1 MVGSGRFFRLMLLVA
16 VAGGLAG
23 PAGAQF
29 NPLSGIVG
37 AIEAAAEDRSS
48 TDIAADLKIKT
59 AIVAALTDKLGSEG
73 ALMGVDV
80 YEQDIML
87 TGTVPRAAIKAQ
99 AGAIAAQAR
108 GARKVYNEI
117 LLEADIAAADKGKSA
132 NLVEDTVIEAKIKA
146 LYVEGKG
153 VNVTNWRWRS
163 IKGRVFLFGRAL
175 SKDEHAKAAQIAKN
189 VSGVVAVVNRAKI
202 RPKA

>member
-1 MVGSGRFFRLMLLVA
+1 MLVSGRFFFFAALGALA
-16 VAGGLAG
+16 VGLAG
-23 PAGAQF
+23 PAAAQF

-48 TDIAADLKIKT
+48 SDIAADLKIKT
-59 AIVAALTDKLGSEG
+59 AVVAALTDKLGKEG
-73 ALMGVDV
+73 ALLGVDV

-87 TGTVPRAAIKAQ
+87 TGNVPKAEIKAQ
-99 AGAIAAQAR
+99 AGKIAAAAVD
-108 GARKVYNEI
+108 ARKVLNEV
-117 LLEADIAAADKGKSA
+117 LLDADIVVADKGKSA
-132 NLVEDTVIEAKIKA
+132 NLVDDTVIEAKLKA

-153 VNVTNWRWRS
+153 INVTNWRWRS

-175 SKDEHAKAAQIAKN
+175 SKDEHAKAAAIAKS
-189 VSGVVAVVNRAKI
+189 VSGVVSVTNRAKI